1 MPCWNARTEIKQ
13 PKRRETLIENRAQI
27 ELSKRLVQLDLNTP
41 LDFTLD
47 DLEVRDPEHD
57 TLLGFLAEMEFRTLS
72 KRIADALGAEAPVIE
87 DAPAQTE
94 DAAAPEWPAIDP
106 EKYQRVSDMAAL
118 QKWIDRIT
126 YVGYVAVDTETT
138 SLNEMQAELVGICL
152 SVDPGEACYIP
163 LIHKEGE
170 SSGDLFATDTLAEG
184 QLGTDEV
191 LKALKPVPP
200 SDVTVEQT
208 GVSTVLVIWTAPS
221 PPPTNGYQVQITR
234 GSTTTTDNVA
244 GTSYTKSS
252 LQHGVYS
259 IRVKSLSR
267 HFPGEATEPVEITV
281 RGTFLS

>member
-1 MPCWNARTEIKQ
+1 MKLPLKVNYEQLAI
-13 PKRRETLIENRAQI
+13 IECN
-27 ELSKRLVQLDLNTP
+27 DFP
-41 LDFTLD
+41 LY
-47 DLEVRDPEHD
+47 H
-57 TLLGFLAEMEFRTLS
+57 
-72 KRIADALGAEAPVIE
+72 ADGA
-87 DAPAQTE
+87 
-94 DAAAPEWPAIDP
+94 
-106 EKYQRVSDMAAL
+106 
-118 QKWIDRIT
+118 
-126 YVGYVAVDTETT
+126 
-138 SLNEMQAELVGICL
+138 
-152 SVDPGEACYIP
+152 
-163 LIHKEGE
+163 
-170 SSGDLFATDTLAEG
+170 
-184 QLGTDEV
+184 
-191 LKALKPVPP
+191 PP